1 MQSWKYIQDMLKKI
15 PYWVSVVRVSIVQYV
30 HEQQMTLEY
39 IFSFYIMILLIC
51 LPRPKQMH
59 NMYFRAN
66 ENPNIFQH
74 IFGIALVFFIK
85 IPKKKIYQQQ
95 NRKCFLFTTKKKMES
110 ISRTCVTF
118 TLLTN
123 LIIIIT
129 NTDFSLIFVLRKE
142 DENYFARVLCV
153 SSSFWL
159 LRVESRYFSQAEK
172 ERTTWKAEQIH
183 KMTNTFAQN
192 CPRF

>member
-85 IPKKKIYQQQ
+85 IPKKKRYITQQQ

-142 DENYFARVLCV
+142 DENYLARVLCM
-153 SSSFWL
+153 SFTFWL
-159 LRVESRYFSQAEK
+159 LKVGEVIFLKLRKK
-172 ERTTWKAEQIH
+172 ELLTKLSKFTK
-183 KMTNTFAQN
+183 
-192 CPRF
+192 